1 MGPQALGRLVS
12 AFSCC
17 LVLGTIIRHDVV
29 NKASLG
35 KEAYLAKQSQYF
47 DNVLAQGTQS
57 PLANLIVQMV
67 IFGTLFVVY
76 ELLAL
81 AIAKFLTPSAPAQ
94 ENQQLGQSL

>member
-1 MGPQALGRLVS
+1 
-12 AFSCC
+12 
-17 LVLGTIIRHDVV
+17 VLGTVIHRDIA

-47 DNVLAQGTQS
+47 DSILAQGARS
-57 PLANLIVQMV
+57 PLASLIAQMV
-67 IFGTLFVVY
+67 IFGTMFVVY

-94 ENQQLGQSL
+94 ENQQLGQSF